1 MLIWKLISSPV
12 DSRSGTAARQGTNS
26 NTEAGGH
33 GHGQSSG
40 VLRAIGNTNSTTL
53 VSGNGAVTHNMAMFR

>member
-26 NTEAGGH
+26 NTEAG